1 MKKHTSLILSLVGI
15 AGLVATSV
23 LSAKAA
29 VKTNDILRQA
39 EQEKGVPLTK
49 SETIKTAVPVYLPAI
64 LMGTATATCIL
75 GIHILDRRQQA
86 SLISAYSILE
96 NYHKEYRKKVIEFH
110 GEEADRKIQDAIL
123 RDRCDVCLNHLDVP
137 DNKLIFYESIS
148 GESITAYEKEIMD
161 AEYHLNRNFVL
172 RGYASLN
179 EFYKFLGLPETE
191 DGDRLG
197 WSCSYG
203 YSWIDFEHH
212 LVSKDD
218 GGTPV
223 YEIVFIFEPDPDYL
237 REWE

>member
-1 MKKHTSLILSLVGI
+1 MKKHSSLILSVLGI
-15 AGLVATSV
+15 AGLVTTSI
-23 LSAKAA
+23 LTAKAA
-29 VKTNDILRQA
+29 VKASDIRKRA
-39 EQEKGVPLTK
+39 EQIKGEPLTK
-49 SETIKTAVPVYLPAI
+49 TEAIKTVIPVYVAPI

-96 NYHKEYRKKVIEFH
+96 NYHKEYRKKLIEFH
-110 GEEADRKIQDAIL
+110 GEEADREIQDAIL
-123 RDRCDVCLNHLDVP
+123 RDRCDVCWHDQNIP
-137 DNKLIFYESIS
+137 DNKLIFYEAIS
-148 GESITAYEKEIMD
+148 GESIVAYEKEIMD

-223 YEIVFIFEPDPDYL
+223 YEIVFLFEPDPDYL